1 MTLPRSATGPLT
13 RVATAVVA
21 VPLFV
26 WLVVRGPEWLF
37 AVIVLAVSAAATWEL
52 ARMFEHAGAP
62 TYGWFGVVATV
73 AVTASFATALSAP
86 ILALAVAA
94 VLSGPIW
101 LPRRPTT
108 VEPVAL
114 TLLGM
119 LYVGWFLG
127 HAILLRG
134 LVDGPALVLF
144 LVGVTWIGETGAYAV
159 GSTVGRHKLAPL
171 ISPNKTIEGAVA
183 QFVLSVLG
191 GLALAAWLMPDWA
204 PVRAAGAG
212 AVLGVV
218 GQIGDLAES
227 AMKRSVGVKDT
238 GGLVPGH
245 GGLLDR
251 MDSLLFNAPIL
262 YYYVTLGGGV

>member
-1 MTLPRSATGPLT
+1 MTLPHSATAPLK

-21 VPLFV
+21 IPVFV
-26 WLVVRGPEWLF
+26 WLVLRGPEWLF
-37 AVIVLAVSAAATWEL
+37 VLVVLAVSAAAAWEL

-62 TYGWFGVVATV
+62 TYGWFGVAVTV
-73 AVTASFATALSAP
+73 AVTASFSTAASPA
-86 ILALAVAA
+86 ILALAIAA
-94 VLSGPIW
+94 VVSVPVW
-101 LPRRPTT
+101 FRRRPIT
-108 VEPVAL
+108 VEPVAF
-114 TLLGM
+114 TLLAV

-127 HAILLRG
+127 HAILLHR

-159 GSTVGRHKLAPL
+159 GSTIGRHKLAPL
-171 ISPNKTIEGAVA
+171 ISPNKTIEGAIA

-191 GLALAAWLMPDWA
+191 GLALAVWLLPEWPRA
-204 PVRAAGAG
+204 GAAGAG

-218 GQIGDLAES
+218 GQVGDLAES

-238 GGLVPGH
+238 SSLVPGH